1 MTDRAGFSW
10 KQSKIDTVNTK
21 IRRAMTMA
29 KSATNPTFKL
39 EHPDWVR
46 DAAKGDYTLLKKVV
60 KEQTELRQ
68 HQSMDRRIKRG
79 DTHTDL

>member
-1 MTDRAGFSW
+1 MVFSW
-10 KQSKIDTVNTK
+10 NQAKINAVNCK

-46 DAAKGDYTLLKKVV
+46 DAVKNDYTLLKKVV
-60 KEQTELRQ
+60 KEKVIKAQDQ
-68 HQSMDRRIKRG
+68 AQARRDKRSG
-79 DTHTDL
+79 KNQNN

>member
-1 MTDRAGFSW
+1 MTERAGFSW
-10 KQSKIDTVNTK
+10 KQDKIDTVNMK

-46 DAAKGDYTLLKKVV
+46 DASKGDYTLLKKQV
-60 KEQTELRQ
+60 KEKVELRQ
-68 HQSMDRRIKRG
+68 HQAMDRRRKRG
-79 DTHTDL
+79 DTHDD

>member
-1 MTDRAGFSW
+1 MAFSW
-10 KQSKIDTVNTK
+10 KQAKINAVETK

-46 DAAKGDYTLLKKVV
+46 DAQKNEYTLLKKQV
-60 KEQTELRQ
+60 KEKVIKAQDQAQLRR
-68 HQSMDRRIKRG
+68 DKRSG
-79 DTHTDL
+79 KNQNN